1 LSSLFGFSNKLKKI
15 RAFALPVCFI
25 LFFTPP
31 CQASAPFA
39 VVINEIAWMGTK
51 LQEIEQKNWW
61 RYEWFELYNNTDS
74 PIVLDGW
81 NLELYRSDLDW
92 KLELKGTIQPKKY
105 FLVVSSDKISS
116 VFDQNYSNLA
126 GKFVN
131 EGQKVLLRDSS
142 GLIADEL
149 DCSGGWFAGNNEEKL
164 TMERIDSLSPGNN
177 KDNWAQSKNQN
188 GTPGSKNNPMEISEL
203 EEKTEKA
210 TSAVTSSVNTSFAQ
224 KNEPA
229 PKNSSLKENNHLAA
243 ILAAVFLAIFSGIAI
258 LLLKKLQ
265 QNKKLL

>member
-1 LSSLFGFSNKLKKI
+1 
-15 RAFALPVCFI
+15 
-25 LFFTPP
+25 
-31 CQASAPFA
+31 
-39 VVINEIAWMGTK
+39 MGTK
-51 LQEIEQKNWW
+51 VQGTEQKNWW

-81 NLELYRSDLDW
+81 SLELYRSDLDW
-92 KLELKGTIQPKKY
+92 KLALKGAIQPKKY
-105 FLVVSSDKISS
+105 FLIVSSDKISTI
-116 VFDQNYSNLA
+116 FDQNYSNLA

-131 EGQKVLLRDSS
+131 GGQRVLLRDSS
-142 GLIADEL
+142 GLTADEL

-164 TMERIDSLSPGNN
+164 TMERIDTLSPGNN

-188 GTPGSKNNPMEISEL
+188 GTPGAKNNPMEISES
-203 EEKTEKA
+203 EEKAEKA
-210 TSAVTSSVNTSFAQ
+210 TSTATSSTNTSFAQ

-229 PKNSSLKENNHLAA
+229 PKNSALKENKSFFTVLAA
-243 ILAAVFLAIFSGIAI
+243 IFLAISSGITI